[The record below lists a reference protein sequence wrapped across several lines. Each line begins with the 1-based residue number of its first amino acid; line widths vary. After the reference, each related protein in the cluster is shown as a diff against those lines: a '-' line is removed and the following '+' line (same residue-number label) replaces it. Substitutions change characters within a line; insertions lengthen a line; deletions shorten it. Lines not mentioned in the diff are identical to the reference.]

1 MRGVKSNMTAY
12 YRANHR
18 GLPACALGE
27 LRAQALSVWA
37 PCGRKCLLRCP
48 WGKQGENL
56 VHSVRLRVSS
66 VGLGFALAMGCS
78 PHAAACSMVFPGH
91 FEVLKSTRTIE
102 GLRFP
107 AGTEVEVL
115 NAGNTAT
122 GVVVLKRKL
131 RVDGHWLQ
139 PGTRLSIG
147 ASKGGVAHLLS
158 FDSEPGQR
166 INGIRLPAGSFVEF
180 DAQGRLAS
188 INEYGGTVSNE
199 KATIRV
205 QGLAFLSSAG
215 IAFHP
220 NGRVKSGTL
229 TQTFTA
235 PGLSVGPASVTFD
248 PNGHI
253 ASARDGGDT
262 SVHARGVEY
271 SGSYPVEF
279 YPDGQVKSGQAM
291 QDFVA
296 GGLRAH
302 RGISAFYPNGAL
314 KYGDVAQAFAA
325 CGLRMDA
332 WMTEFYP
339 NGCVKSGGLAQA
351 IVRRGLHFGTGEVA
365 FYPDGSVKEG
375 DLTQAAVI
383 HGVRVEPGKTGF
395 YPDGRVQSRY
405 ASQNFV
411 AHGVLLKSGIV
422 KLFPD
427 GSVEHGGVAHAATVR
442 GLHVAPGAIEFYPDG
457 RVKTANAVNGSVYR
471 GVRLDGTPA
480 EPSPF
485 VQLDHDGTLQNPPR
499 PREPPRPPPPV
510 C

>member
-1 MRGVKSNMTAY
+1 
-12 YRANHR
+12 
-18 GLPACALGE
+18 
-27 LRAQALSVWA
+27 
-37 PCGRKCLLRCP
+37 
-48 WGKQGENL
+48 
-56 VHSVRLRVSS
+56 
-66 VGLGFALAMGCS
+66 
-78 PHAAACSMVFPGH
+78 
-91 FEVLKSTRTIE
+91 
-102 GLRFP
+102 
-107 AGTEVEVL
+107 
-115 NAGNTAT
+115 
-122 GVVVLKRKL
+122 VVLKRKL

-296 GGLRAH
+296 GGLRVH
-302 RGISAFYPNGAL
+302 RGISALYPNGTL
-314 KYGDVAQAFAA
+314 ERGDVAQAFTA
-325 CGLRMDA
+325 CGLHMESGV
-332 WMTEFYP
+332 TEFRP
-339 NGCVKSGGLAQA
+339 DGCIKSGYLAQP
-351 IVRRGLHFGTGEVA
+351 IVRQGLHLLGGYEVA
-365 FYPDGSVKEG
+365 FYPDGSVASG
-375 DLTQAAVI
+375 RLAHATVV
-383 HGVRVEPGKTGF
+383 HGVRIEPNTPMDL

-411 AHGVLLKSGIV
+411 AHGVPIKSGIV

-427 GSVEHGGVAHAATVR
+427 GSVERGGVAHAATVR

-457 RVKTANAVNGSVYR
+457 RVKTAKAVSRSVYR

>member
-1 MRGVKSNMTAY
+1 MHGI
-12 YRANHR
+12 
-18 GLPACALGE
+18 
-27 LRAQALSVWA
+27 
-37 PCGRKCLLRCP
+37 
-48 WGKQGENL
+48 
-56 VHSVRLRVSS
+56 RLKVSS
-66 VGLGFALAMGCS
+66 AGLGFVFAMACA

-91 FEVLKSTRTIE
+91 FEVLKSARTIE

-147 ASKGGVAHLLS
+147 ASKGGAAHLLS
-158 FDSEPGQR
+158 FGSEPGQR

-188 INEYGGTVSNE
+188 INKYGGTVSDE

-215 IAFHP
+215 IAFYP

-235 PGLSVGPASVTFD
+235 PGLSVGPASVTFY

-253 ASARDGGDT
+253 ASARYGGDT
-262 SVHARGVEY
+262 SVHVRGVEY
-271 SGSYPVEF
+271 SGSYPAEF

-314 KYGDVAQAFAA
+314 TYGDVAQAFVA
-325 CGLRMDA
+325 CGLHMDA
-332 WMTEFYP
+332 GMTEFYA
-339 NGCVKSGGLAQA
+339 NGCIKNGILAQA
-351 IVRRGLHFGTGEVA
+351 IVRQGLHLLGGYEVA
-365 FYPDGSVKEG
+365 FYPDGGVASG
-375 DLTQAAVI
+375 RLAQAAVI
-383 HGVRVEPGKTGF
+383 HGVRVEPNTPIDL

-405 ASQNFV
+405 ASQNFI
-411 AHGVLLKSGIV
+411 AHGVLLKSGSV

-427 GSVEHGGVAHAATVR
+427 GSIEHGGVAQATTVS
-442 GLHVAPGAIEFYPDG
+442 GLRIAPGAIEFYPDG
-457 RVKTANAVNGSVYR
+457 RVKTANAVSGSVYR

-480 EPSPF
+480 EPLPF
-485 VQLDHDGTLQNPPR
+485 VQLDRDGTLQNPPR
-499 PREPPRPPPPV
+499 LRPPRPPPPV